1 MAQSETAKKIETP
14 TADSSTLAAKID
26 AAKTDAVTPAVPA
39 PPAAKVT
46 AKVKRPSLR
55 YRLYHFLFDVHG
67 DHSIAQTFEQWLAI
81 LIIANMSVMLIELI
95 PNFYEPYK
103 KWFHIFD
110 IISIGIFSAEYLLR
124 FYVAPEDPEF
134 SKSKYPRFKYIFS
147 LYAIIDLAA
156 VLPFYLTA
164 FIHMDLRVL
173 RVLRLLRL
181 FKLFRVVIPA
191 IHEFIELNQGRTFR
205 QRVHA
210 FVFPSEYGGKLH
222 GYWDLFI
229 VLWVSLSVLAV
240 VLETVDSVYYNLAVE
255 FMVLDSIAVLIFC
268 FEFSMRLY
276 SCVEEP
282 QFKHWFGGRFRYLSQ
297 PTSIIDFLAIVPFFL
312 EVLLHHLLDLRFLR
326 TFRLLRLFKLM
337 RYSGAASTLVNVMR
351 RELPVIGAAL
361 FTMMLLV
368 VLTASLGYL
377 FEHEA
382 QPDKFENI
390 PTTIYWAVIT
400 LASVGYGDIS
410 PVTTMG
416 RLMTVV
422 MAILGLGIFAVPA
435 SILSSGYMQ
444 ELASQRQEL
453 MNRLHDMLSDGVLSD
468 EEKEEL
474 HELANQLSISSH
486 QLDVLI
492 ETARQE
498 YMDKASRD
506 YFMPKEFLE
515 QHPEIAVAQF
525 HILSQQINRLASLS
539 NQAVV
544 TQLIAKSA
552 DITEIEK
559 QIWQQFTSINVGP
572 EVEPPKKGRGKKSAA

>member
-1 MAQSETAKKIETP
+1 MSQSETTKK
-14 TADSSTLAAKID
+14 ADTKVAEIVS
-26 AAKTDAVTPAVPA
+26 
-39 PPAAKVT
+39 PAAQGEAVAQVMPNASLPKVIPK
-46 AKVKRPSLR
+46 AKRPSFR
-55 YRLYHFLFDVHG
+55 YRLYHFIFDVHG
-67 DHSIAQTFEQWLAI
+67 KHSIAQTFEQWLAI

-110 IISIGIFSAEYLLR
+110 IVSIGIFSAEYLLR
-124 FYVAPEDPEF
+124 WYVAPEDPEF

-210 FVFPSEYGGKLH
+210 LVFPSEYGGKLH
-222 GYWDLFI
+222 DYWDLFI
-229 VLWVSLSVLAV
+229 VLWVSLSVLSV
-240 VLETVDSVYYNLAVE
+240 ILETVDSVYYNLAVE
-255 FMVLDSIAVLIFC
+255 FMVLDSIAVTIFC
-268 FEFSMRLY
+268 FEFCLRFY
-276 SCVEEP
+276 SCVENP
-282 QFKHWFGGRFRYLSQ
+282 QFKNWFSGRISYARQ
-297 PTSIIDFLAIVPFFL
+297 PTSIVDFLAIMPFFL

-337 RYSGAASTLVNVMR
+337 RYSGATSTLVSVML
-351 RELPVIGAAL
+351 RELPVLGAAL
-361 FTMMLLV
+361 FTMMLMV

-422 MAILGLGIFAVPA
+422 MAIIGLGIFAVPA
-435 SILSSGYMQ
+435 SILSSGYTQ
-444 ELASQRQEL
+444 ELASQRQQL
-453 MNRLHDMLSDGVLSD
+453 MNRLNNMLSDGILSD
-468 EEKEEL
+468 EENVEIKF
-474 HELANQLSISSH
+474 LAKQLNISDQ
-486 QLDVLI
+486 QLDILI
-492 ETARQE
+492 ESAKQE
-498 YMDKASRD
+498 YTDKASRD

-544 TQLIAKSA
+544 TQLIAKSS
-552 DITEIEK
+552 DITETEK
-559 QIWQQFTSINVGP
+559 KIWQQFTSLNVGP

>member
-1 MAQSETAKKIETP
+1 MAQSETAKKIETVD
-14 TADSSTLAAKID
+14 AEVVSSTVHGETMVD
-26 AAKTDAVTPAVPA
+26 PA
-39 PPAAKVT
+39 PNAALPKVVPK
-46 AKVKRPSLR
+46 AKRPSFR
-55 YRLYHFLFDVHG
+55 FRLYHFLFDVHG
-67 DHSIAQTFEQWLAI
+67 KHSIAQMFEQWLAI

-110 IISIGIFSAEYLLR
+110 VISIGIFTAEYTLR
-124 FYVAPEDPEF
+124 LYVAPEDPEF
-134 SKSKYPRFKYIFS
+134 SKSRFPRIKYIFS
-147 LYAIIDLAA
+147 IYAIIDLAA

-164 FIHMDLRVL
+164 FISLDLRVL

-191 IHEFIELNQGRTFR
+191 FHEFIELNQGRTFR
-205 QRVHA
+205 QRIHA
-210 FVFPSEYGGKLH
+210 LVFPSEYGGKLH
-222 GYWDLFI
+222 GYYDLFI
-229 VLWVSLSVLAV
+229 VLWVTLSVLAV

-282 QFKHWFGGRFRYLSQ
+282 QFQHWFGGRFRYMRQ
-297 PTSIIDFLAIVPFFL
+297 PTSIIDFLAIMPFFL

-337 RYSGAASTLVNVMR
+337 RYSGAASTLVGVML

-377 FEHEA
+377 FEHEV

-390 PTTIYWAVIT
+390 PTAIYWAVIT

-453 MNRLHDMLSDGVLSD
+453 MNRLHTMLSDGILS
-468 EEKEEL
+468 EEEMEEL
-474 HELANQLSISSH
+474 HELAKQLNISAH
-486 QLDVLI
+486 QLDVLV
-492 ETARQE
+492 EKAEQE
-498 YMDKASRD
+498 YMDRAARD

-515 QHPEIAVAQF
+515 EHPEIAVAQYQT
-525 HILSQQINRLASLS
+525 LAAQIKRLATLP
-539 NQAVV
+539 NHEQV
-544 TQLIAKSA
+544 TNLITKSTDLTDA
-552 DITEIEK
+552 QK
-559 QIWQQFTSINVGP
+559 QIWQQFVAFGTGS
-572 EVEPPKKGRGKKSAA
+572 EVEPAKRGRSKKSPS